1 MINDLKLKAK
11 MVEKGYSQLDM
22 ADYLNI
28 SYFTF
33 NLKINNK
40 RLFTLLEVQKISEL
54 LGLTEQEIIIIFLQI
69 MFTNRNLK

>member
-22 ADYLNI
+22 ANYLNI

-54 LGLTEQEIIIIFLQI
+54 LGLTEQEIIIIF
-69 MFTNRNLK
+69 FTNNVCES

>member
-22 ADYLNI
+22 ANYLNI

-54 LGLTEQEIIIIFLQI
+54 LGLTEQEIIIIF
-69 MFTNRNLK
+69 FTNNVYKS

>member
-22 ADYLNI
+22 ANYLNI

-54 LGLTEQEIIIIFLQI
+54 LGLTEQEIIIIF
-69 MFTNRNLK
+69 FTNNVYES

>member
-54 LGLTEQEIIIIFLQI
+54 LGLTEQEIIIIF
-69 MFTNRNLK
+69 FTNNVYES